1 MKRLFVKVFVCL
13 IILKLSCGRT
23 AKGETTSSP
32 CSPIQSNNF
41 RGPPGIPGKPGETK
55 K

>member
-1 MKRLFVKVFVCL
+1 M
-13 IILKLSCGRT
+13 ILMHSRGKT

-32 CSPIQSNNF
+32 CSPKQLIDF

-55 K
+55 SS